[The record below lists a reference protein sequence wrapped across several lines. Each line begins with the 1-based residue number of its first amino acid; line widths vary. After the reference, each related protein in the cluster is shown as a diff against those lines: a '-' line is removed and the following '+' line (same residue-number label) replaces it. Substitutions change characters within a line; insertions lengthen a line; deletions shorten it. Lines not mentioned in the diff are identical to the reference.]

1 MWTVVHIAQ
10 NKIEADKIENALTEQ
25 GVLVKVRQLGKS
37 KNGQALYEILV
48 PQAEVED
55 QNCPRR
61 QRSNRAGLVH

>member
-37 KNGQALYEILV
+37 RNGQALYEILV

-55 QNCPRR
+55 AC
-61 QRSNRAGLVH
+61 LVLTSITY